1 MIEGSKKVTDL
12 ANFKHD
18 VNNIGSYMGIPE
30 ISAIGRNSH
39 MTANDLSTE
48 FDHNTSK
55 ILDSLREDSENFP
68 DQIKFAN

>member
-1 MIEGSKKVTDL
+1 M
-12 ANFKHD
+12 
-18 VNNIGSYMGIPE
+18 NNIGSYMGIPE

-68 DQIKFAN
+68 D